1 MRISHVLGIV
11 GVLCILALTTS
22 NSVADSK
29 YEPLKQFSQVMDMVE
44 DNYVK
49 DVTRKELM
57 EGAIKGMLKNLDPHS
72 AYLNKDAFEEMQ
84 VETSGE
90 FSGVGIEI
98 TMKKGRLTVVSPIE
112 GTPAQKAGLKAGDTI
127 LEIDGNSTQDI
138 TIMDAVHQM
147 RGEKGTKVELT
158 ILHKG
163 ANKPEKVTIKRD
175 KIPVHSVETQ
185 MLQSGYLYFRITNFN
200 KNTSDELHDAL
211 EEHRSGLKGVVLDLR
226 NNPGGLL
233 TQAISVADTFLSQGK
248 IVYTK
253 GRVEKAQISKS
264 AQKQGSDLTDV
275 PMTVLINSGS
285 ASASEIV
292 AGALQDQKRAL
303 VVGDK
308 SFGKGSVQSVIPL
321 SSGAGIKLTTARYYT
336 PNGRSIQA
344 EGIEPDIKVPFIP
357 PQEGDKNQDPFSMF
371 REQNLEGHLD
381 GDESDNATK
390 KPQNSKKVREMLKK
404 DNQLRIALQL
414 VKSLPTIQ
422 TLSKFSSEESE

>member
-1 MRISHVLGIV
+1 MRISHVLGII
-11 GVLCILALTTS
+11 GILCILALTSS
-22 NSVADSK
+22 NSVAENK
-29 YEPLKQFSQVMDMVE
+29 YKPLKQFSQVMDMVE

-49 DVTRKELM
+49 DVTRKDLM

-72 AYLNKDAFEEMQ
+72 AYLSPDSFEEMQ

-98 TMKKGRLTVVSPIE
+98 TLKKGRLTVVSPIE

-127 LEIDGNSTQDI
+127 LEINGNSTQDI
-138 TIMDAVHQM
+138 SIMDAVHQI
-147 RGEKGTKVELT
+147 RGEKGTEVELT
-158 ILHKG
+158 ILHKN
-163 ANKPEKVTIKRD
+163 ANKPKKVTIERD
-175 KIPVHSVETQ
+175 KIPVHSVESQ
-185 MLQSGYLYFRITNFN
+185 VLQQGYLYLRITNFN
-200 KNTSDELHDAL
+200 KNTSQELHDAL
-211 EEHRSGLKGVVLDLR
+211 QKHRSGLEGVVLDLR

-253 GRVEKAQISKS
+253 GRVEKAQMSKS
-264 AQKQGSDLTDV
+264 AQKQDFDLTDV

-292 AGALQDQKRAL
+292 AGALKDQKRAL
-303 VVGDK
+303 VVGVR
-308 SFGKGSVQSVIPL
+308 SFGKGSVQTVIPL

-336 PNGRSIQA
+336 PDGRSIQA
-344 EGIEPDIKVPFIP
+344 EGIEPDIKVPFVA
-357 PQEGDKNQDPFSMF
+357 PQGDDKNNQNPFSMF
-371 REQNLEGHLD
+371 REKDLEGHLD
-381 GDESDNATK
+381 GDKSDNATV
-390 KPQNSKKVREMLKK
+390 KPQNSKKVREMLEK

-422 TLSKFSSEESE
+422 ALNKFSSE